1 MMFLL
6 GPDDWLAQ
14 HPALC
19 MVAIALLILTC
30 GAPPGG

>member
-19 MVAIALLILTC
+19 LAAMVLLILTC
-30 GAPPGG
+30 SPPGG